1 MLLNNASIPAG
12 IDLLST
18 TMKIGL
24 IGIGLSGKTTIFN
37 SVTRGDIE
45 VGGYPTQKGQVN
57 LGRVLVPDAR
67 VDWLSELN
75 RSKKK
80 TYAEIEYLDVAGF
93 SGEKE
98 TGIEDEIPAVL
109 RDCDTLAHVVRA
121 FEDSNSIHPGG
132 SVDIR
137 RDVRLL
143 GEELIFADLLAVE
156 KRLKKIGRQAKSK
169 EGDTLRSE
177 YDLLREIKVHLEE
190 EVPLRMVELT
200 PSDRKLI
207 RGFRFLS
214 AKPILFIINVGED
227 DIPQMDEITEQYCD
241 LAGHENADI
250 VVICGKIQMELLQLP
265 EEDRQVF
272 MDELGLKGAA
282 FDRMITKSYEL
293 LGMISFLTT
302 GEDETRAWTIRRGST
317 AQQAAGAI
325 HADFER
331 GFIRA
336 QVVAYDDLRRCG
348 SEAEARKKG
357 LVRMEGR
364 CYIVQDGDEILFRFN
379 V

>member
-1 MLLNNASIPAG
+1 
-12 IDLLST
+12 
-18 TMKIGL
+18 
-24 IGIGLSGKTTIFN
+24 
-37 SVTRGDIE
+37 
-45 VGGYPTQKGQVN
+45 
-57 LGRVLVPDAR
+57 
-67 VDWLSELN
+67 
-75 RSKKK
+75 
-80 TYAEIEYLDVAGF
+80 
-93 SGEKE
+93 
-98 TGIEDEIPAVL
+98 
-109 RDCDTLAHVVRA
+109 
-121 FEDSNSIHPGG
+121 
-132 SVDIR
+132 
-137 RDVRLL
+137 
-143 GEELIFADLLAVE
+143 
-156 KRLKKIGRQAKSK
+156 
-169 EGDTLRSE
+169 
-177 YDLLREIKVHLEE
+177 
-190 EVPLRMVELT
+190 MVELT